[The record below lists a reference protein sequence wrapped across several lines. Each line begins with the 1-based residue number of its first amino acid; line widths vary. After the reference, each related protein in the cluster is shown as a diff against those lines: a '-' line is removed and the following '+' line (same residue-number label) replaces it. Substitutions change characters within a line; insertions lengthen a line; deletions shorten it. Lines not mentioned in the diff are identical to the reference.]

1 MITILGIY
9 FVASVAVFIVAG
21 IVLLRETGR
30 NKFRLQRT
38 GEWDMR
44 FTVYAAD
51 HVPQVRS
58 VDKGRRI
65 KPRGP
70 YLCP

>member
-38 GEWDMR
+38 GE
-44 FTVYAAD
+44 
-51 HVPQVRS
+51 
-58 VDKGRRI
+58 
-65 KPRGP
+65 
-70 YLCP
+70 